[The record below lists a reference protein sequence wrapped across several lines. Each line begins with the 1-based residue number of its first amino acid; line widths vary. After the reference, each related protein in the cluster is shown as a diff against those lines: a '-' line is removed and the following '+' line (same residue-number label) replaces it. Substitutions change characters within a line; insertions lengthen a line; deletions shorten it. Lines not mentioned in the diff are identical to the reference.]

1 MNTKIE
7 AMFGRKLI
15 TNRTRAGP
23 QGSSTQR
30 PIEIIRFHFIRPF
43 TEIGVEF
50 TLTYFRKIRLE
61 SHVNKKSNH
70 EKGVIE
76 LLLTFTRSAGK
87 LKIVDSHVATIL

>member
-7 AMFGRKLI
+7 AMFGRQLI
-15 TNRTRAGP
+15 TYRTRAGP

-50 TLTYFRKIRLE
+50 ALAYFYKIRLE
-61 SHVNKKSNH
+61 SHVLKYQIMKK
-70 EKGVIE
+70 G
-76 LLLTFTRSAGK
+76 
-87 LKIVDSHVATIL
+87 